1 MSSNE
6 VWLRSNYTRE
16 QKTYEERINMN
27 KCIKRTSGGVMRIS
41 DYWLLEVVQQSK
53 WILQE
58 TDSNHTQN
66 IRAKKILERVRR
78 FLTQVGRGKDF
89 REKLIEEK
97 NRGTLPL

>member
-1 MSSNE
+1 
-6 VWLRSNYTRE
+6 
-16 QKTYEERINMN
+16 MN

-41 DYWLLEVVQQSK
+41 DYWLLEVVQQCQWVLK
-53 WILQE
+53 E
-58 TDSNHTQN
+58 TNSNHTQN

>member
-1 MSSNE
+1 
-6 VWLRSNYTRE
+6 
-16 QKTYEERINMN
+16 MN
-27 KCIKRTSGGVMRIS
+27 KCVKKVKGGVMRIS
-41 DYWLLEVVQQSK
+41 DYWLLEVVQQCQ
-53 WILQE
+53 WILKE
-58 TDSNHTQN
+58 TNSSHTQN

>member
-1 MSSNE
+1 
-6 VWLRSNYTRE
+6 
-16 QKTYEERINMN
+16 MN

-41 DYWLLEVVQQSK
+41 DYWLLEVVQQCQ
-53 WILQE
+53 WILKE

-66 IRAKKILERVRR
+66 FRSKKILERVRR